1 MSSNPSQTKA
11 ETKSPPKKSKKELEK
26 VQRRAYFD
34 IIAGFTQTTIGEQ
47 AVYIR
52 HFDLHTQTSIDQIY
66 SEAFERAKAKGLM
79 TEEDLLSY
87 LEKEGVWSKEEEES
101 LKEARKRLE
110 GAHTNLAKASS
121 PHMKKSFEHSIEKVQ
136 EEIREKE
143 NKKQSLIDN
152 TCEQYAERRSSDH
165 IVRVAFYKKD
175 KKTLFYTDEDFELLE
190 KQEVEGL
197 IHIYNEASS
206 HLSTENIKS
215 ISVSDF
221 FGSFYSIV
229 EERPSDFFRRPIH
242 ELTFF
247 QINLLSYARVMGSI
261 LKNLDPPDH
270 IRNDPERLL
279 AFAKSENKKRE
290 AENRKAQAKNRPR

>member
-1 MSSNPSQTKA
+1 
-11 ETKSPPKKSKKELEK
+11 
-26 VQRRAYFD
+26 
-34 IIAGFTQTTIGEQ
+34 
-47 AVYIR
+47 
-52 HFDLHTQTSIDQIY
+52 
-66 SEAFERAKAKGLM
+66 M

-87 LEKEGVWSKEEEES
+87 LEKEGVWSQEEEKS
-101 LKEARKRLE
+101 LKEARQRLE
-110 GAHTNLAKASS
+110 GAHANIAKASS
-121 PHMKKSFEHSIEKVQ
+121 SHMKKSFESSIEKIQ

-143 NKKQSLIDN
+143 NKKQSLIEN

-197 IHIYNEASS
+197 IHLYNEASS

-221 FGSFYSIV
+221 FASFYTIV
-229 EERPSDFFRRPIH
+229 EERPSDFFRRPVH

-247 QINLLSYARVMGSI
+247 QVNLLSYARVMGSI
-261 LKNLDPPDH
+261 IKNLDPPDH
-270 IRNDPERLL
+270 IREDPERLL

-290 AENRKAQAKNRPR
+290 AENRKAKAKNRPR

>member
-11 ETKSPPKKSKKELEK
+11 ETKSPPKKSKKELQK

-34 IIAGFTQTTIGEQ
+34 IVAGFTQTTLEGET
-47 AVYIR
+47 AYIR
-52 HFDLHTQTSIDQIY
+52 HFDLHTQTIVDKVY
-66 SEAFERAKAKGLM
+66 DEAFEKAKAKGLM

-87 LEKEGVWSKEEEES
+87 LEEEGVWSKEEEKS
-101 LKEARKRLE
+101 LKEARQRLE
-110 GAHTNLAKASS
+110 GAHANIAKAASA
-121 PHMKKSFEHSIEKVQ
+121 HMKKSFENSIATIQ
-136 EEIREKE
+136 EEVREKE
-143 NKKQSLIDN
+143 KKKQSLIEN
-152 TCEQYAERRSSDH
+152 TCEQYAERRSSDQ

-175 KKTLFYTDEDFELLE
+175 KKTLFYTDKDFELLE
-190 KQEVEGL
+190 KEEIEGL

-215 ISVSDF
+215 ISVADF
-221 FGSFYSIV
+221 FASFYSVV

-261 LKNLDPPDH
+261 MKNLDPPDH
-270 IRNDPERLL
+270 IRDDPERLL

-290 AENRKAQAKNRPR
+290 AEARKGKKRAR